1 MRIRP
6 WITAGLLAAT
16 LAAPALAA
24 AEPVAT
30 VAASAAKPER
40 KKWVAVQVDLGAPD
54 LVGLSVVGRPL
65 YWLHLTLT
73 GTTDLFSGG
82 IGGGVTFVPLKK
94 IVSPTV
100 TVEGGRAFASNTH
113 GVPRSIG
120 IPFDAERL
128 GYDYFDATAGL
139 QIGANKRAYF
149 FLRGGVS
156 YMDISY
162 TPTKSSNMPFSD
174 VNLKIWGPS
183 AKLGVGVWL

>member
-1 MRIRP
+1 M
-6 WITAGLLAAT
+6 AVGLLAAT
-16 LAAPALAA
+16 LAAPAMATA
-24 AEPVAT
+24 GEPVGS
-30 VAASAAKPER
+30 VSASAKPER
-40 KKWVAVQVDLGAPD
+40 KKWVALQADLGVPD

-65 YWLHLTLT
+65 YWLHLSLT
-73 GTTDLFSGG
+73 GSTDLFSAG

-100 TVEGGRAFASNTH
+100 TIEGGRVFASNTH

-128 GYDYFDATAGL
+128 GYDYFDAQAGL
-139 QIGANKRAYF
+139 NIGANKRAYF